1 MEFNDIILYP
11 FITEKVQMKVETENK
26 LAFIVI
32 RAATKRSIKRVI
44 EETYE
49 VKVAKVDTT
58 ILSDGRKKAFVR
70 LHPDF
75 PALDVATRLGV
86 L

>member
-1 MEFNDIILYP
+1 MDFDKIILYP

-26 LAFIVI
+26 LAFIVA
-32 RAATKRSIKRVI
+32 RAANKRNIKDVI
-44 EETYE
+44 EQTYD

-58 ILSDGRKKAFVR
+58 ILPDGRKKAFVR
-70 LHPDF
+70 LDPDF
-75 PALDVATRLGV
+75 PALDVATKLGV